1 MPPLTK
7 VKIMTETIK
16 KNLQALDKSIR
27 DNTPVVRAKLEE
39 SGIAPDSSV
48 VFSTAKY
55 FATIERLAKE

>member
-1 MPPLTK
+1 
-7 VKIMTETIK
+7 MTEAIK
-16 KNLQALDKSIR
+16 KNLEALDKSIR
-27 DNTPVVRAKLEE
+27 DNTPVVRAKLAE